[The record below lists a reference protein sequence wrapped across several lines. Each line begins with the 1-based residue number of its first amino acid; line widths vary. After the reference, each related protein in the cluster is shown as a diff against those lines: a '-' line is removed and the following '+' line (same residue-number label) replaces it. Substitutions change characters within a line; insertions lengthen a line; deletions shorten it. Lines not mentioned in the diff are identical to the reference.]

1 MSARLASARG
11 FALIPALFVMVVL
24 GLLAVIGVKVGVG
37 QQQTVTMSL
46 LEARAL
52 AAARAG
58 IEWGAYRALNGS
70 CAATTTLAL
79 GEGALS
85 GYSVVVSCV
94 ATSFANGAATSHSY
108 SIAATATTGT
118 YGQPGYVRRVMSGTY
133 TDAG

>member
-1 MSARLASARG
+1 MNARIATRGG
-11 FALIPALFVMVVL
+11 FALVPALFVLVVL

-46 LEARAL
+46 VEARAL

-70 CAATTTLAL
+70 CAATTTLTLSEAAL
-79 GEGALS
+79 N
-85 GYSVVVSCV
+85 GYAVVVTCV

-108 SIAATATTGT
+108 SIAATATSGT